1 MRLAQAGSSAASS
14 IPFYCALEKVMTEN
28 SFEIPQTVSDW
39 AEQNVKQAN
48 AAYEHL
54 SVYRVGYGP
63 ISGSTQTSNP

>member
-1 MRLAQAGSSAASS
+1 MDKLNKAWAYRVRANKIS
-14 IPFYCALEKVMTEN
+14 
-28 SFEIPQTVSDW
+28 QTLCDW

-54 SVYRVGYGP
+54 SGYRVGYGP